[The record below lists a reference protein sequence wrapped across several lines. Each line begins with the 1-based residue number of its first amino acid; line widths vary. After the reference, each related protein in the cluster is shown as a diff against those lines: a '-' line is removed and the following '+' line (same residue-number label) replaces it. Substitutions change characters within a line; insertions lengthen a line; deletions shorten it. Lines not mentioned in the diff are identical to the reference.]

1 MHTRP
6 QRLCLP
12 TQKKIKHWSRRNGH
26 QEHWRESL
34 IGYGG
39 HTIYRVFIKD
49 QSKVIRFKALQISQD
64 YETKASINHPNYNS
78 TLNFQGFLDEDQE
91 ESGTDETQPE
101 SACAGRKIIDKK
113 KRINGCIISGWSK
126 EFKAENARKPT
137 ATLSKVLPVPL
148 FWSGR
153 KVDDIENAIKPTT
166 ALSQISKSY
175 RLHYLGQAK
184 RLMTPRMQKSQ
195 KSHHLSQVKRAMTP
209 RMRKSQRPLY
219 FVLTQKLVKTRL

>member
-1 MHTRP
+1 MKS
-6 QRLCLP
+6 
-12 TQKKIKHWSRRNGH
+12 KKWAPRALKGT
-26 QEHWRESL
+26 L
-34 IGYGG
+34 IGHGG
-39 HTIYRVFIKD
+39 HIIYRVFIKD
-49 QSKVIRFKALQISQD
+49 QSKVIRFKALQTSQD
-64 YETKASINHPNYNS
+64 YETKASINHSNYNG

-113 KRINGCIISGWSK
+113 TKRTNGCIISGWSK

-153 KVDDIENAIKPTT
+153 KVDDIENAIKPTA

-219 FVLTQKLVKTRL
+219 LVLTQKLVKTRL